1 MKKSEQNISIEALNN
16 STQQAD
22 ICLLLEGS
30 YPFIRG
36 GVSSWVHQLI
46 EGHPNYQFSIVFLGA
61 DRANYSEI
69 RYQLPTNVC
78 HFEAHYLNDSLNFD
92 APSPRHI
99 DKKLVNALIKI
110 YENIKGAG
118 RVPNINKLSSH
129 CSLLLNDLNIN
140 DFFYSEEGWNFI
152 TEIYHKTCPDHPFN
166 EFFWTIRAMYSP
178 LLSLVKI
185 SKYIPEAKCYHTIS
199 TGYAGVLGMF
209 LQQQKNRPLILSEH
223 GIYTKER
230 QLDLYQA
237 DWIKEINREYC
248 AGLDDRTS
256 ALRQLWIDYFEVL
269 GRLTYSAC
277 SYTITLYEQN
287 RQKQIELGANPSNA
301 IVIHNG
307 VKYTHYRKLISR
319 RSQEIPQ
326 VVCLLGRVVPIKD
339 IKTFIYSINELC
351 KILPEA
357 EGWIVGPEDE
367 DEGYAKECHELVSQL
382 KLEKKVKFLGFQK
395 IDDIFPKIGL
405 IILSSISE
413 AQPLVILEGFSAG
426 VPAISTDV
434 GFSRGMIE
442 GKNAEDKA
450 LGMAGAV
457 VPIANPKALAIASAS
472 LLKDK
477 KRWYA
482 AQKIGIER
490 VENLYRESI
499 FLESYQELYQKVIK
513 DGGNRV

>member
-1 MKKSEQNISIEALNN
+1 MKKTKQDSSQKSVKAT
-16 STQQAD
+16 TQQAD
-22 ICLLLEGS
+22 VCLLLEGS

-46 EGHPNYQFSIVFLGA
+46 EGHPNYQFSVIFLGA
-61 DRANYSEI
+61 DRENYSEI
-69 RYQLPTNVC
+69 RYKLPDNVC
-78 HFEAHYLNDSLNFD
+78 HFEVHYINESLELD

-99 DKKLVNALIKI
+99 DKNILDALIKI
-110 YENIKGAG
+110 YSDIKGAG
-118 RVPNINKLSSH
+118 LVPSIDTLSSY

-140 DFFYSEEGWNFI
+140 DFFYSEEAWNLI
-152 TEIYHKTCPDHPFN
+152 EDIYNKTCPEQAFN
-166 EFFWTIRAMYSP
+166 EFFWAIRAMYSP
-178 LLSLVKI
+178 LLSLIKI
-185 SKYIPEAKCYHTIS
+185 SKQIPDAKCYHTIS

-209 LQQQKNRPLILSEH
+209 LQQQKNRPLILTEH

-256 ALRQLWIDYFEVL
+256 ALRQLWIVYFELL
-269 GRLTYSAC
+269 GKLTYSAC

-287 RQKQIELGANPSNA
+287 RQKQIELGANPSTA

-307 VKYTHYRKLISR
+307 VKYTHYRKLIPL
-319 RSQEIPQ
+319 RSQEIPKIA
-326 VVCLLGRVVPIKD
+326 CLLGRVVPIKD
-339 IKTFIYSINELC
+339 IKTFIYSIDELC
-351 KILPEA
+351 KELPEA

-367 DEGYAKECHELVSQL
+367 DEAYAKECHELVSRL
-382 KLEKKVKFLGFQK
+382 KLDKKVKFLGFQN
-395 IDDIFPKIGL
+395 IDDILPKIGL

-442 GKNAEDKA
+442 GKNAQDKA

-457 VPIANPKALAIASAS
+457 VPIANPKALAMAASS

-482 AQKIGIER
+482 AQKTGIQR
-490 VENLYRESI
+490 VERLYRENF

-513 DGGNRV
+513 DGWNRV